1 MEAEVQQVN
10 ELSYAD
16 AETFNRGLSRLVRV
30 LAEAIRTARTRGEVG
45 VAATG
50 GFKAEIAIANLVG
63 ALLGAPVYYI
73 YEQFNQLIKLEPI
86 PIILAP
92 SWLREGAG
100 KALLHKLAS
109 EGDCLSRQEV
119 ESLLKADGRL
129 EMLLESVEEEGEEIF
144 CTNVLG
150 EFAAQVLET
159 PPVDWPPACD
169 TLPENKVRLE
179 AAAHHRPRGYE
190 GIVSR
195 LARSRL
201 VRLIRY
207 DATAG
212 RQPGMR
218 PVKDSTT
225 DLHVVIAAEN
235 AILGLRVE
243 TTAESAEQR
252 RLVLDHLRQQVH
264 L

>member
-1 MEAEVQQVN
+1 
-10 ELSYAD
+10 
-16 AETFNRGLSRLVRV
+16 
-30 LAEAIRTARTRGEVG
+30 VG
-45 VAATG
+45 IAATG

-92 SWLREGAG
+92 AWLREGAG

-129 EMLLESVEEEGEEIF
+129 EMLLESVEEDGTEIV
-144 CTNVLG
+144 CANVLG

-159 PPVDWPPACD
+159 PPIDWPPACD
-169 TLPENKVRLE
+169 TLPEHKVKLE
-179 AAAHHRPRGYE
+179 GAAHHRPRGWE

-201 VRLIRY
+201 VRLIHY
-207 DATAG
+207 DSTAG
-212 RQPGMR
+212 RQPGIR
-218 PVKDSTT
+218 PVKDNAT
-225 DLHVVIAAEN
+225 DLHVVIAGEN
-235 AILGLRVE
+235 ALLGLRVE